1 MAILDEHEINE
12 LAELLTLVRD
22 EDGPTLS
29 WPFLHRLKDLIGCD
43 NLGFMGLD
51 TGVQSDYFSQSL
63 DEDEWWYDGPS
74 PGPDADEDP
83 FWLHYWDCP
92 PCSHPGTS
100 RYHTAVTKVSDY
112 YSAREWRSTGMY
124 VDHVATAGYEH
135 EMMMW
140 LPDGP
145 GRTVRLI
152 CWRAPGR
159 DFGER
164 ERFLLA
170 LLRPHIAEAY
180 RAAVRRRN
188 GPPPLTPR
196 QVELLGLVR
205 DGEHQS
211 ADQPA
216 AGAVR
221 GDRAHSPDQHLR
233 PAGRHQPHRCGDPG
247 AGARLLT
254 TSRRRSPLWTAS

>member
-170 LLRPHIAEAY
+170 VLRPHIAEAY

-205 DGEHQS
+205 DGNTNRQISRQLGLSE
-211 ADQPA
+211 AT
-216 AGAVR
+216 VR
-221 GDRAHSPDQHLR
+221 THLTNIFV
-233 PAGRHQPHRCGDPG
+233 
-247 AGARLLT
+247 RLDV
-254 TSRRRSPLWTAS
+254 TSRTAAVTRGLELVS